1 MTLQNKNVLIT
12 GATGGLGTALSKA
25 FLKQGCNLLLTG
37 RSKEKLQCLQLELKN
52 NTSTSLSDSQIL
64 FDACNLEEYSDMM
77 LFSERVKSNFKQ
89 IDVLVNCAGVFQI
102 NSMSK
107 TNIEEYE
114 KCIKVNLTAPFVLTK
129 EFSKEMVANNW
140 GRVVNI
146 ASSSAYGAAAGTS
159 VYSASKHALLGLSRA
174 LYKELKPF
182 GVRVLCVSP
191 GTIKTPMGREVTK
204 LGQNYDTFM
213 DVDEVAEY
221 IVYNTSFDGNLISEE
236 IRLNRVYVQ

>member
-1 MTLQNKNVLIT
+1 MILQNKNVLIT
-12 GATGGLGTALSKA
+12 GATGGLGAALAKA
-25 FLKQGCNLLLTG
+25 FLKQGSNLLLTG
-37 RSKEKLQCLQLELKN
+37 RNKNKLQSLQEKLSDTSINLFNSEVSYDVCDLEDYN
-52 NTSTSLSDSQIL
+52 SIR
-64 FDACNLEEYSDMM
+64 
-77 LFSERVKSNFKQ
+77 LFSERTKNNLKQ

-102 NSMSK
+102 NSMKETS
-107 TNIEEYE
+107 IEEYE
-114 KCIKVNLTAPFVLTK
+114 RCIKVNLTAPFVLTK
-129 EFSKEMVANNW
+129 EFSKEMAANNW

-174 LYKELKPF
+174 LYKELKSS

-191 GTIKTPMGREVTK
+191 GTIKTPMGEEVTK

-221 IVYNTSFDGNLISEE
+221 VVYNTAFDGNLISEE
-236 IRLNRVYVQ
+236 IRLNRVHVQ

>member
-1 MTLQNKNVLIT
+1 MILQNKNVLIT
-12 GATGGLGTALSKA
+12 GATGGLGAALAKA
-25 FLKQGCNLLLTG
+25 FLKQGSNLLLTG
-37 RSKEKLQCLQLELKN
+37 RNKNKLQSLQEE
-52 NTSTSLSDSQIL
+52 LSDTSINL
-64 FDACNLEEYSDMM
+64 FNSEVSYDVCDLEDYNSIR
-77 LFSERVKSNFKQ
+77 LFSERTKNNLKQ

-102 NSMSK
+102 NSMKETS
-107 TNIEEYE
+107 IEEYE
-114 KCIKVNLTAPFVLTK
+114 RCIKVNLTAPFVLTK
-129 EFSKEMVANNW
+129 EFSKEMAANNW

-174 LYKELKPF
+174 LYKELKSS

-191 GTIKTPMGREVTK
+191 GTIKTPMGEEVTK

-221 IVYNTSFDGNLISEE
+221 VVYNTAFDGNLISEE
-236 IRLNRVYVQ
+236 IRLNRVHVQ